1 MITTVTL
8 NTAIDKTYFLKSFK
22 SGQINRVHRMYSEP
36 GGKGLNVAKVLHTL
50 GVNVFATGFVGGFNG
65 NYIETRLDQLG
76 LKHQFVTVDGEAR
89 LCLNVV
95 DEAQGAQTEIL
106 ESGPTIGSE
115 EWKRLQ
121 ELIEEL
127 AAKSEFVIFSG
138 SLPMGLRPDAYA
150 QLIRIAHRQH
160 AKAVLDTSGTSLMN
174 SLSEKP
180 FMVKPNREEL
190 AALMNTD
197 WIDEQTILEVMK
209 EWGGRGGIP
218 LVIVSLGNEGSLIS
232 YKGTFFKV
240 IPPEIEVVNPVGCGD
255 TLVAGVVAGLLMDQ
269 EIEEALVLAT
279 SAAAANALERRAGVI
294 DMDQVNRL
302 KAKVHIERIAGS

>member
-127 AAKSEFVIFSG
+127 AAKSQFVVFSG
-138 SLPMGLRPDAYA
+138 SLPQGLCPDAYA
-150 QLIRIAHRQH
+150 QLIRIVHRH
-160 AKAVLDTSGTSLMN
+160 RAKAVVDTSGISLEK
-174 SLSEKP
+174 SLLEKP

-190 AALMNTD
+190 ACLMNTE
-197 WIDEQTILEVMK
+197 WIGEQDILGVME
-209 EWGGRGGIP
+209 EWSEKGEIT
-218 LVIVSLGNEGSLIS
+218 LVIVSLGSEGSLVS
-232 YKGTFFKV
+232 YRGMFFKV
-240 IPPEIEVVNPVGCGD
+240 SPPAVEVVNPVGCGD
-255 TLVAGVVAGLLMDQ
+255 TLVAGVVAGLSAGQ
-269 EIEEALVLAT
+269 EIEETLALAT
-279 SAAAANALERRAGVI
+279 AAAAANALERRAGVI
-294 DMDQVNRL
+294 AIEQVNRL
-302 KAKVHIERIAGS
+302 KESVHIKRISG